1 MEQRIIQL
9 TTGRGPLECQWVLAR
24 LFSIFQKALKAMAVD
39 SEVIDRSVGQ
49 QPHTLQSV
57 TLMAK
62 GEKLSALLK
71 DWEGSILW
79 VGQSPYRKFHKRKN
93 WFVEIRSFEYE
104 GQSGFSEG
112 EIEFKTTKASG
123 PGGQHVNKTESAV
136 WAKHV
141 KTGVKVLVQDSR
153 SQHQNRKIAL
163 ERLRAAVAL
172 YEQEKLAV
180 AESEQWKQKIQVQR
194 GNPVRKFTGVKFKE

>member
-1 MEQRIIQL
+1 V
-9 TTGRGPLECQWVLAR
+9 GRTESLPQVSQA
-24 LFSIFQKALKAMAVD
+24 Q
-39 SEVIDRSVGQ
+39 
-49 QPHTLQSV
+49 
-57 TLMAK
+57 
-62 GEKLSALLK
+62 
-71 DWEGSILW
+71 
-79 VGQSPYRKFHKRKN
+79 N

-104 GQSGFSEG
+104 GQSGFSES

-153 SQHQNRKIAL
+153 SQHQNRKIAQ